1 MRRFFSLLLASTLIL
16 VACGNGSDDN
26 EKKEKKENHETKKE
40 NKKLNSNNKEK
51 DVTKPPVNK
60 NVDNN
65 QVNVNEK
72 NIQKINFNNITDRN
86 TLKSIIYGNYNE
98 LDKIN
103 AYNSAV
109 ANGVIPQG
117 NVMEGPAIAAFE
129 SSLRVESG
137 AEKSIYSSAPEKRDY
152 DNNGVYRTEQ
162 EQKAHEN
169 WVNDQVEWANA
180 SEAEKE
186 QIRKRDA
193 EKYGYEYNPDDYK
206 E

>member
-1 MRRFFSLLLASTLIL
+1 MRRLFSLLLASTLIL
-16 VACGNGSDDN
+16 VACGNDSD
-26 EKKEKKENHETKKE
+26 EKKEKNKNNETKKE
-40 NKKLNSNNKEK
+40 NKKLNSKEK
-51 DVTKPPVNK
+51 DATKTSTNK

-65 QVNVNEK
+65 PVNVNEK
-72 NIQKINFNNITDRN
+72 SMQQINFNNITDRN
-86 TLKSIIYGNYNE
+86 TLKSVIYGNYNE
-98 LDKIN
+98 LDKLK
-103 AYNSAV
+103 AHNSAV

-137 AEKSIYSSAPEKRDY
+137 VEKSIYESSPEKRDY

-162 EQKAHEN
+162 EQKAHER
-169 WVNDQVEWANA
+169 WVNGQVEWMNA
-180 SEAEKE
+180 SEAERE
-186 QIRKRDA
+186 EIRKRDA

>member
-1 MRRFFSLLLASTLIL
+1 MKKIAGLFLASALIL
-16 VACGNGSDDN
+16 GACGGSG
-26 EKKEKKENHETKKE
+26 EKKEENKNTETKKE
-40 NKKLNSNNKEK
+40 SKKVNNNSEEK
-51 DVTKPPVNK
+51 SSAKASPNK
-60 NVDNN
+60 NIDNN
-65 QVNVNEK
+65 QIKVDQK
-72 NIQKINFNNITDRN
+72 NMPQINFNNITDRN
-86 TLKSIIYGNYNE
+86 TLKSVIYGNYNE
-98 LDKIN
+98 LDKLK

-137 AEKSIYSSAPEKRDY
+137 AEKSIYESSPEKRDY

-162 EQKAHEN
+162 EQKAHER
-169 WVNDQVEWANA
+169 WVNDQVEWMNA
-180 SEAEKE
+180 SEAERE
-186 QIRKRDA
+186 EIRKRDA

>member
-1 MRRFFSLLLASTLIL
+1 MKKIAGLFLASALIL
-16 VACGNGSDDN
+16 GACGGSG
-26 EKKEKKENHETKKE
+26 EKKEENKKTETKKE
-40 NKKLNSNNKEK
+40 SKKVNNNSEEK
-51 DVTKPPVNK
+51 SSAKASPNK
-60 NVDNN
+60 NIDNN
-65 QVNVNEK
+65 QIKVDQK
-72 NIQKINFNNITDRN
+72 NMPQINFNNITDRN
-86 TLKSIIYGNYNE
+86 TLKSVIYGNYNE
-98 LDKIN
+98 LDKLK

-137 AEKSIYSSAPEKRDY
+137 VEKSIYESSPEKRDY

-162 EQKAHEN
+162 EQKAHER
-169 WVNDQVEWANA
+169 WVNDQVEWMNA
-180 SEAEKE
+180 SEAERE
-186 QIRKRDA
+186 EIRKRDA

>member
-1 MRRFFSLLLASTLIL
+1 MRRLFSLLLAGTLIL
-16 VACGNGSDDN
+16 VACGNDSD
-26 EKKEKKENHETKKE
+26 EKKEKNKNNETKKE
-40 NKKLNSNNKEK
+40 NKKLNSKEK
-51 DVTKPPVNK
+51 DATKTSTNK

-65 QVNVNEK
+65 PVNVNEK
-72 NIQKINFNNITDRN
+72 SMQQINFNNITDRN
-86 TLKSIIYGNYNE
+86 TLKSVIYGNYNE
-98 LDKIN
+98 LDKLK

-137 AEKSIYSSAPEKRDY
+137 VEKSIYESSPEKRDY

-162 EQKAHEN
+162 EQKAHER
-169 WVNDQVEWANA
+169 WVNGQVEWMNA
-180 SEAEKE
+180 SEAERE
-186 QIRKRDA
+186 EIRKRDA
-193 EKYGYEYNPDDYK
+193 EKYGYEYNPDDHK

>member
-1 MRRFFSLLLASTLIL
+1 MRRLFSLLLAGSLIL
-16 VACGNGSDDN
+16 VACGNDSD
-26 EKKEKKENHETKKE
+26 EKKEKSKNNETKKE
-40 NKKLNSNNKEK
+40 NKKLNTDSKEK
-51 DVTKPPVNK
+51 DATKTSTNK

-65 QVNVNEK
+65 QVNDNEK
-72 NIQKINFNNITDRN
+72 SIQQINFNNITDRN

-117 NVMEGPAIAAFE
+117 NVMEGSAIAAFE
-129 SSLRVESG
+129 SSLRVENG

-169 WVNDQVEWANA
+169 WVNDQVEWVNA

>member
-1 MRRFFSLLLASTLIL
+1 T
-16 VACGNGSDDN
+16 
-26 EKKEKKENHETKKE
+26 ETKKE
-40 NKKLNSNNKEK
+40 SKKVNNNSEEK
-51 DVTKPPVNK
+51 SSAKASPNK
-60 NVDNN
+60 NIDNN
-65 QVNVNEK
+65 QIKVDQK
-72 NIQKINFNNITDRN
+72 NMPQINFNNITDRN
-86 TLKSIIYGNYNE
+86 TLKSVIYGNYNE
-98 LDKIN
+98 LDKLK

-137 AEKSIYSSAPEKRDY
+137 AEKSIYESSPEKRDY

-162 EQKAHEN
+162 EQKAHER
-169 WVNDQVEWANA
+169 WVNDQVEWMNA
-180 SEAEKE
+180 SEAERE
-186 QIRKRDA
+186 EIRKRDA

>member
-1 MRRFFSLLLASTLIL
+1 MKKIAGLFLASALIL
-16 VACGNGSDDN
+16 GACGGSG
-26 EKKEKKENHETKKE
+26 EKKEENKKTETKKE
-40 NKKLNSNNKEK
+40 SKKVNNNSEEK
-51 DVTKPPVNK
+51 SSAKASPNK
-60 NVDNN
+60 NIDNN
-65 QVNVNEK
+65 QIKVDQK
-72 NIQKINFNNITDRN
+72 NMSQINFNNITDRN
-86 TLKSIIYGNYNE
+86 TLKSVIYGNYNE
-98 LDKIN
+98 LDKLK

-137 AEKSIYSSAPEKRDY
+137 AEKSIYESSPEKRDY

-162 EQKAHEN
+162 EQKAHER
-169 WVNDQVEWANA
+169 WVNDQVEWMNA
-180 SEAEKE
+180 SEAERE
-186 QIRKRDA
+186 EIRKRDA

>member
-1 MRRFFSLLLASTLIL
+1 MRRLFSLLLASSLIL
-16 VACGNGSDDN
+16 VACGNDSD
-26 EKKEKKENHETKKE
+26 EKKEKSKNNETKKE
-40 NKKLNSNNKEK
+40 NKKLNTDSKEK
-51 DVTKPPVNK
+51 DATKTSTNK

-65 QVNVNEK
+65 QVNDNEK
-72 NIQKINFNNITDRN
+72 SIQQINFNNITDRN

-117 NVMEGPAIAAFE
+117 NVMEGSAIAAFE
-129 SSLRVESG
+129 SSLRVENG

>member
-1 MRRFFSLLLASTLIL
+1 MKKIAGLFLASALIL
-16 VACGNGSDDN
+16 DACGGSG
-26 EKKEKKENHETKKE
+26 EKKEENKKTETKKE
-40 NKKLNSNNKEK
+40 SKKVNNNSEEK
-51 DVTKPPVNK
+51 SSAKASPNK
-60 NVDNN
+60 NIDNN
-65 QVNVNEK
+65 QIKVDQK
-72 NIQKINFNNITDRN
+72 NMPQINFNNITDRN
-86 TLKSIIYGNYNE
+86 TLKSVIYGNYNE
-98 LDKIN
+98 LDKLK

-137 AEKSIYSSAPEKRDY
+137 AEKSIYESSPEKRDY

-162 EQKAHEN
+162 EQKAHER
-169 WVNDQVEWANA
+169 WVNDQVEWMNA
-180 SEAEKE
+180 SEAERE
-186 QIRKRDA
+186 EIRKRDA

>member
-1 MRRFFSLLLASTLIL
+1 MRMRRLFSLLLASTLIL
-16 VACGNGSDDN
+16 VACGNDSD
-26 EKKEKKENHETKKE
+26 EKKEKNKNNETKKE
-40 NKKLNSNNKEK
+40 NKKLNSKEK
-51 DVTKPPVNK
+51 DAKKTSTNK

-65 QVNVNEK
+65 PVNVNEK
-72 NIQKINFNNITDRN
+72 SMQQINFNNITDRN
-86 TLKSIIYGNYNE
+86 TLKSVIYGNYNE
-98 LDKIN
+98 LDKLK

-137 AEKSIYSSAPEKRDY
+137 VEKSIYESSPEKRDY

-162 EQKAHEN
+162 EQKAHER
-169 WVNDQVEWANA
+169 WVNGQVEWMNA
-180 SEAEKE
+180 SEAERE
-186 QIRKRDA
+186 EIRKRDA

>member
-1 MRRFFSLLLASTLIL
+1 MRRLFSLLLASTLIL
-16 VACGNGSDDN
+16 VACGNDSD
-26 EKKEKKENHETKKE
+26 EKKEKNKNNETKKE
-40 NKKLNSNNKEK
+40 NKKLNSKEK
-51 DVTKPPVNK
+51 DATKTSTNK

-65 QVNVNEK
+65 PVNVNEK
-72 NIQKINFNNITDRN
+72 SMQQINFNNITDRN
-86 TLKSIIYGNYNE
+86 TLKSVIYGNYNE
-98 LDKIN
+98 LDKLK

-137 AEKSIYSSAPEKRDY
+137 VEKSIYESSPEKRDY

-162 EQKAHEN
+162 EQKAHER
-169 WVNDQVEWANA
+169 WVNGQVEWMNA
-180 SEAEKE
+180 SEAERE
-186 QIRKRDA
+186 EIRKRDA

>member
-1 MRRFFSLLLASTLIL
+1 MRRLFSLLLASTLIL
-16 VACGNGSDDN
+16 VACGNDSD
-26 EKKEKKENHETKKE
+26 EKKEKNKNNETKKE
-40 NKKLNSNNKEK
+40 NKKLNSKEK
-51 DVTKPPVNK
+51 DAKKTSTNK

-65 QVNVNEK
+65 PVNVNEK
-72 NIQKINFNNITDRN
+72 SMQQINFNNITDRN
-86 TLKSIIYGNYNE
+86 TLKSVIYGNYNE
-98 LDKIN
+98 LDKLK

-137 AEKSIYSSAPEKRDY
+137 VEKSIYESSPEKRDY

-162 EQKAHEN
+162 EQKAHER
-169 WVNDQVEWANA
+169 WVNGQVEWMNA
-180 SEAEKE
+180 SEAERE
-186 QIRKRDA
+186 EIRKRDA

>member
-1 MRRFFSLLLASTLIL
+1 MRRLFSLLLASSLIL
-16 VACGNGSDDN
+16 VACGNDSDEN
-26 EKKEKKENHETKKE
+26 KEKNKNNETKKE
-40 NKKLNSNNKEK
+40 NKKLNSNIKEK
-51 DVTKPPVNK
+51 DATKTSTNK

-65 QVNVNEK
+65 QVNDNEK
-72 NIQKINFNNITDRN
+72 SIQQINFNNITDRN

-117 NVMEGPAIAAFE
+117 NVMEGSAIAAFE
-129 SSLRVESG
+129 SSLRVENG

>member
-1 MRRFFSLLLASTLIL
+1 MKKIAGLFLASALIL
-16 VACGNGSDDN
+16 GACGGSG
-26 EKKEKKENHETKKE
+26 EKKEENKKTETKKE
-40 NKKLNSNNKEK
+40 SKKVNNNSEEK
-51 DVTKPPVNK
+51 SSAKASPNK
-60 NVDNN
+60 NIDNN
-65 QVNVNEK
+65 QIKVDQK
-72 NIQKINFNNITDRN
+72 NMPQINFNNITDRN
-86 TLKSIIYGNYNE
+86 TLKSVIYGNYNE
-98 LDKIN
+98 LDKLK

-137 AEKSIYSSAPEKRDY
+137 AEKSIYESSPEKRDY

-162 EQKAHEN
+162 EQKSHER
-169 WVNDQVEWANA
+169 WVNDQVEWMNA
-180 SEAEKE
+180 SEAERE
-186 QIRKRDA
+186 EIRKRDA

>member
-1 MRRFFSLLLASTLIL
+1 MKRLLGLVLVSTLVL
-16 VACGNGSDDN
+16 GACGSNDGD
-26 EKKEKKENHETKKE
+26 KKEESKKTETKKE
-40 NKKLNSNNKEK
+40 NKKLNSNSKDK
-51 DVTKPPVNK
+51 DVAKTPANK
-60 NVDNN
+60 NVDNY

-117 NVMEGPAIAAFE
+117 NIMEGPAIAAFE

-137 AEKSIYSSAPEKRDY
+137 AEKSIYSSSPEKRDY

-169 WVNDQVEWANA
+169 WVNGQVEWANA

-193 EKYGYEYNPDDYK
+193 EKYGYKYNPDDYK

>member
-1 MRRFFSLLLASTLIL
+1 MRRLFSLLLASTLIL
-16 VACGNGSDDN
+16 VACGNDSD
-26 EKKEKKENHETKKE
+26 EKKEKNKNNETKKE
-40 NKKLNSNNKEK
+40 NKKPNSKSKEK
-51 DVTKPPVNK
+51 DVAKAPANK

-137 AEKSIYSSAPEKRDY
+137 AEKSIYSSSPEKRDY

-169 WVNDQVEWANA
+169 WVNDQVEWSNA

-193 EKYGYEYNPDDYK
+193 EKHGYEYNPDDYK

>member
-1 MRRFFSLLLASTLIL
+1 MRRLFSLLLASTLIL
-16 VACGNGSDDN
+16 VACGNDSD
-26 EKKEKKENHETKKE
+26 EKKEKNKNNETKKE
-40 NKKLNSNNKEK
+40 NKKLNSKEK
-51 DVTKPPVNK
+51 DATKTSTNK

-65 QVNVNEK
+65 PVNVNEK
-72 NIQKINFNNITDRN
+72 SMQQINFNNITDRN
-86 TLKSIIYGNYNE
+86 TLKSVIYGNYNE
-98 LDKIN
+98 LDKLK

-137 AEKSIYSSAPEKRDY
+137 VEKSIYESSPEKRDY

-162 EQKAHEN
+162 EQKAHER
-169 WVNDQVEWANA
+169 WVNDQVEWMNA
-180 SEAEKE
+180 SEAERE
-186 QIRKRDA
+186 EIRKRDA